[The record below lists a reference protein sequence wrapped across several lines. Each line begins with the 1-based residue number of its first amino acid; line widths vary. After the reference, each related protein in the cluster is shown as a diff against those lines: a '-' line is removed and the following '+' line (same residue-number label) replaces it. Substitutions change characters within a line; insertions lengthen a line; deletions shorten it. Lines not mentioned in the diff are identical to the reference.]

1 MFTRLLARLA
11 LIALALTPAAC
22 SISSDPDPQPLLVT
36 PSPSPS
42 PSTGTYTLLWTIGN
56 RIDPNACYALGADA
70 MELVLYS
77 GGGATAPILAP
88 CEAFEMSVELAPGTY
103 NADATLVRG
112 GGTAVT
118 ATLQL
123 DNLVIVSGTTLTSDT
138 DF

>member
-1 MFTRLLARLA
+1 MFTCSLARLA

-36 PSPSPS
+36 PSPSPN
-42 PSTGTYTLLWTIGN
+42 TGTYTLLWTIGN

-88 CEAFEMSVELAPGTY
+88 CEAFAMSVELAPGTY

-123 DNLVIVSGTTLTSDT
+123 DNLVIVPGTTLTSDT